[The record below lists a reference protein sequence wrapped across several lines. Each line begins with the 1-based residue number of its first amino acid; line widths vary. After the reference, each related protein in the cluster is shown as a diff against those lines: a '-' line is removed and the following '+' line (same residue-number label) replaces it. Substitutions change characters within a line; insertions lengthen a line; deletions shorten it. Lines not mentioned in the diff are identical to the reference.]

1 MSWNTGGEIGSGGGR
16 VPTPISSTEFSDIA
30 ALEVFSSAN
39 PTLLLNNSEQFS
51 VANVNGASY
60 EYKGNEGVYSAG
72 QWFPSSNGLTP
83 EESAF
88 VASGIALA
96 PGAVPQGGGG
106 VLSESGAVSTEDS
119 IETEKS
125 FQSGLNSYRLGAAW
139 SVTSSGRSLGATL
152 LPGSEFNRVL
162 TYKFDSTENPVTI
175 KERPAIEVL
184 AQPIEADVLTNPSW
198 SRVIT
203 PFESPAEDGQ
213 AVFWVDVKVD
223 PSSVLTN
230 FTVKINLDG
239 TEFANFKYPVVT
251 SGVFRLLYKSPIDV
265 VVGDTFEVSITSTD
279 GDVKLLG
286 DQITGEPYQFVRVAV
301 WDYREVGLTKSG
313 IADYNNKFEIL
324 FLNPNNWTTLSND
337 GTGPFTNTDY
347 IVDGATLLID
357 PLTGRLDF
365 SQLTLGDIVIIRPD
379 FTITP
384 FSNNQR
390 LHFRYLVGQAGQQY
404 TLEKR
409 LSKMNDGAG
418 SDYKN
423 YFSDMIYI
431 GDENT
436 RLGGVFIQVK
446 TSGSGFVQNLGVAIS
461 VIKRG
466 Y

>member
-1 MSWNTGGEIGSGGGR
+1 MGWGPIGGE
-16 VPTPISSTEFSDIA
+16 E
-30 ALEVFSSAN
+30 
-39 PTLLLNNSEQFS
+39 
-51 VANVNGASY
+51 
-60 EYKGNEGVYSAG
+60 
-72 QWFPSSNGLTP
+72 LTP
-83 EESAF
+83 EMLAF
-88 VASGIALA
+88 LQSGVNLSE
-96 PGAVPQGGGG
+96 GAIPQGGNG
-106 VLSESGAVSTEDS
+106 VLVESGAVSKENS

-175 KERPAIEVL
+175 KERPATEVI
-184 AQPIEADVLTNPSW
+184 AQPIDADILTNPNW

-213 AVFWVDVKVD
+213 AVFWVDIKVD

-251 SGVFRLLYKSPIDV
+251 SGIFRLLYVSPIDI
-265 VVGDTFEVSITSTD
+265 VVGDTFEVSITSDD

-286 DQITGEPYQFVRVAV
+286 DQITGEPYQFVRIAA

-313 IADYNNKFEIL
+313 IADYNNKDEFL
-324 FLNPNNWTTLSND
+324 FLNPDNWTTLTND
-337 GTGPFTNTDY
+337 GTGTYTNTDY

-379 FTITP
+379 FTVTP

-390 LHFRYLVGQAGQQY
+390 LHFRYLVGQVGQQY

-418 SDYKN
+418 SEYKN

-431 GDENT
+431 GDDNT
-436 RLGGVFIQVK
+436 RLGGVFIQIK
-446 TSGSGFVQNLGVAIS
+446 TSGSGLVKNLGVAIS